1 MKYLKVVLVVILA
14 LGLSACGKK
23 EVEND
28 NTDGK
33 EKIVLGICAGP
44 YGDLFKQAIAP
55 ELEKKGYDEV
65 KYVEFS
71 DYVQPNLALADN
83 ETNVN
88 LFQHSIYLKN
98 FNKEHN
104 LKLSPVVEVPTAS
117 MGVFSESVKDLSKL
131 KEGAK
136 IAIPNDETNL
146 ARALRVLQQAKVIEL
161 DASVDAS
168 KAQVKD
174 IASNPKNVTFEEV
187 SAEILPTV
195 LDSTDAA
202 VINGNYAI
210 SAGLNLGDAIYVEE
224 LSEGYFNV
232 IAVRTEDLDKTW
244 VKDIKNIVHSDAFR
258 KVVEDKD
265 NIFYSFQKPKDYD
278 K

>member
-1 MKYLKVVLVVILA
+1 MKVLKLLLVFGVA
-14 LGLSACGKK
+14 LGLTACGNQAAK
-23 EVEND
+23 ESKTE
-28 NTDGK
+28 K

-55 ELEKKGYDEV
+55 ELAKKGYDEI
-65 KYVEFS
+65 KYVDFS
-71 DYVQPNLALADN
+71 DYVQPNLALADK

-98 FNKEHN
+98 FNKEHG
-104 LKLSPVVEVPTAS
+104 LDLSPVVEVPTAS
-117 MGVFSESVKDLSKL
+117 MGVFSDTVKKIDEL
-131 KEGAK
+131 KDGAK

-146 ARALRVLQQAKVIEL
+146 ARALRVLQQAGVIEL
-161 DASVDAS
+161 NASIDAS

-174 IASNPKNVTFEEV
+174 IAKNPKNLKFEEV
-187 SAEILPTV
+187 NAEILPTV

-210 SAGLNLGDAIYVEE
+210 SAGLNLGDAIYVEQ
-224 LSEGYFNV
+224 LSEGYYNV
-232 IAVRTEDLDKTW
+232 IAVRTEDLDKSW

>member
-23 EVEND
+23 EVKND

-83 ETNVN
+83 ETNAN
-88 LFQHSIYLKN
+88 LFQHSFYLKN